1 MSSTLGNPDSSVPGV
16 HRRSIT
22 GGYNIPNAAIFLKRT
37 ALEFLQILFSERAP
51 GSFHFDHDDTK
62 TEIVISDLHAVDL
75 KMVGMRPA
83 IVAVRGPLSWQ
94 GPGLGSILGRDIP
107 TGSYTFKELLTGSL
121 ALSCVSRE
129 GVEAEQI
136 AHLVFNS
143 FKYFRPVL
151 QKYGFFQI
159 KSLSI
164 GGESLVEI
172 DGSSD
177 MMVVVPIM
185 ISAMIEDQWTLE
197 ETSVR
202 QLRQI
207 IISHFTIP

>member
-1 MSSTLGNPDSSVPGV
+1 VNDLLGYSDSPVQGV
-16 HRRSIT
+16 HRQSIE
-22 GGYNIPNAAIFLKRT
+22 GGLNIPNAAVFLKRT
-37 ALEFLQILFSERAP
+37 ALEFLQILFSERAA

-62 TEIVISDLHAVDL
+62 TEIIISDLHAVDL
-75 KMVGMRPA
+75 KMAGMRPA

-94 GPGLGSILGRDIP
+94 GPGLGSVSERDIP
-107 TGSYTFKELLTGSL
+107 TGRYTFKELLTGSL

-164 GGESLVEI
+164 GGENLVEI
-172 DGSSD
+172 EGSND
-177 MMVVVPIM
+177 MLVVVPIS
-185 ISAMIEDQWTLE
+185 ISAMIEDQWILE
-197 ETSVR
+197 ETAAKK
-202 QLRQI
+202 LRQI
-207 IISHFTIP
+207 VISHFIKP